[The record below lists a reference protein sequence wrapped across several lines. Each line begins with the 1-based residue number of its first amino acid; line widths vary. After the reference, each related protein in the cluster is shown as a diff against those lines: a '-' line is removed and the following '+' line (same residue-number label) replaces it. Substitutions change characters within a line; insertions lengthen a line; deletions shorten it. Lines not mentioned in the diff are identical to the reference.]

1 MRAVIRSKAYGCI
14 TSLGTFRVLPSFKH
28 LTSRAAAEAG
38 SASSGSVPLG
48 SQLVTLKIAPDKPG
62 PNGEKIIVASTA
74 RGMVAFHSSH
84 ACQGG
89 ARKFKLDF

>member
-1 MRAVIRSKAYGCI
+1 MHHFLWNES
-14 TSLGTFRVLPSFKH
+14 FRVLPSFKH

-48 SQLVTLKIAPDKPG
+48 SQLVTLKTTPDLPG
-62 PNGEKIIVASTA
+62 PMWEKMIVPWTA

-84 ACQGG
+84 ACQGVAG
-89 ARKFKLDF
+89 KFKFKLKLNL